1 MFYII
6 SFVIIIVFFI
16 ETWNSIKVNTYYKE
30 QFENSRTNATTNSN
44 NATTNSNNAT
54 TNSNN
59 NIKHLLKHG
68 FLPANI
74 GEHSNFILYPK
85 STNIEELIEK
95 KTSGNY
101 KYAYSNPSSM
111 FYNEDYF
118 NPEIKKYNKN
128 RNKLPKDWMC
138 QRKWFDCNQSE
149 DYFNKFKKFN

>member
-6 SFVIIIVFFI
+6 SFVIIIVFVI

-30 QFENSRTNATTNSN
+30 QFQNSRTNATTNSN
-44 NATTNSNNAT
+44 N
-54 TNSNN
+54 
-59 NIKHLLKHG
+59 NIKQLLKHG

-74 GEHSNFILYPK
+74 GENSNFILYPK

-95 KTSGNY
+95 DKSGNY
-101 KYAYSNPSSM
+101 KYAYSHPSSM